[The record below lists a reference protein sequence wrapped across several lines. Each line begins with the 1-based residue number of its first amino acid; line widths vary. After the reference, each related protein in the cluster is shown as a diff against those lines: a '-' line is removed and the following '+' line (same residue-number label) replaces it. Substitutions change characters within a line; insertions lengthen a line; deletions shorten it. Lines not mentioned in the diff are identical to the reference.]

1 MIQEELAAL
10 RVRTIRE
17 FCGVMEFKAFTDL
30 AYLTSSQEISASPHT
45 DGGAILSYADF
56 GPHLGVPDE
65 TVEASDLPHRIE
77 AAKDGYFLSLV
88 HQHQVAIFE
97 HILFDILRVILL
109 EQPIRL
115 PSDRKIE
122 YSVVVAAPSKAEIL
136 QVMVDRE
143 LNELK
148 YKGVADWFAF
158 VQKLVSSC
166 SVPTED
172 VGRIS
177 EAKASRDILV
187 HNAGL
192 ANDIYVRKSGA
203 WARFE
208 SGQVVSV
215 TGTYTLECWQTF
227 SRVLIHLID
236 EFHSALVGTSAG
248 A

>member
-10 RVRTIRE
+10 RARTIQE
-17 FCGVMEFKAFTDL
+17 FCGVMEFKAFTDF
-30 AYLTSSQEISASPHT
+30 AYLTSSQAT
-45 DGGAILSYADF
+45 GGGAVLGYEKF
-56 GPHLGVPDE
+56 GPHLGVPNRI
-65 TVEASDLPHRIE
+65 VEARDVPSHIE

-97 HILFDILRVILL
+97 HIFFDVLRVILL
-109 EQPIRL
+109 NQPVRL

-122 YSVVVAAPSKAEIL
+122 YSVVVAAASKGDIL
-136 QVMVDRE
+136 QVMVERE

-148 YKGVADWFAF
+148 YKNVADWFAF
-158 VQKLVSSC
+158 VLKLVSSC
-166 SVPTED
+166 TVPAED

-187 HNAGL
+187 HNAGM

-208 SGQVVSV
+208 SGQMVSV
-215 TGTYTLECWQTF
+215 AGTYTLECWQTF
-227 SRVLIHLID
+227 SRVLIRLID
-236 EFHSALVGTSAG
+236 GLRDALVRTPSDA
-248 A
+248 